1 LQRSNSSTDV
11 RGAFLLRAYE
21 PGFLRPPLLV
31 LSPARQLAGE
41 ALMDRTV
48 AHFNIEH
55 YRKLLTQEMDEA
67 KRQTIVRLLADE
79 EAKLVSLTN
88 PPQQKVSP

>member
-1 LQRSNSSTDV
+1 MNDS
-11 RGAFLLRAYE
+11 RADE

-48 AHFNIEH
+48 AHSNIEH

-67 KRQTIVRLLADE
+67 KRQTTVRLLAEE
-79 EAKLVSLTN
+79 EAKFASLNN
-88 PPQQKVSP
+88 PPQRKRRS

>member
-1 LQRSNSSTDV
+1 MNDS
-11 RGAFLLRAYE
+11 RADE

-48 AHFNIEH
+48 AHSNIEH

-67 KRQTIVRLLADE
+67 ADQLVETDNSAVTIRTIARITMQPLPRYG
-79 EAKLVSLTN
+79 KT
-88 PPQQKVSP
+88 